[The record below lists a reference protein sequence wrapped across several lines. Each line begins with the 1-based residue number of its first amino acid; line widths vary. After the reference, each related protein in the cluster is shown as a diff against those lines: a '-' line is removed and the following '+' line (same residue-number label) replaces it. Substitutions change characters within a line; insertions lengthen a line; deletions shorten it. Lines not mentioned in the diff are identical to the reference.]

1 MRKLAFLLIIA
12 ALSGCKSYDF
22 VKNGYIVKGDDQ
34 FVSLDR
40 KLTVNVGAD
49 FMVDKVWQH
58 NKPPVNTAK
67 LSRES
72 RKILKSLGYSSKAY
86 STLFS
91 SRIDNENA
99 KYDLLAM
106 INNHGIQKSGKDDL
120 LDLSRLAR
128 MKTRAGGRWFYETLT
143 LNQARVYHA
152 VIPVSDELWSERY
165 LSMIYVLPKSRDSNL
180 QDIESIVAENAFL
193 QYSSSFFPMKT
204 VLSCPNDDEMF
215 YYEYEIPKL
224 ISNRNEYMILRVS
237 SGSTEDEKLI
247 YYTVINPGLRLG
259 AFKICRGN
267 YTLTYTTL
275 QGKEIW
281 SSEIVVEN

>member
-1 MRKLAFLLIIA
+1 MRRLVFLLIIA
-12 ALSGCKSYDF
+12 TLSGCKSYDF
-22 VKNGYIVKGDDQ
+22 VKNGYMVKGDDQ

-49 FMVDKVWQH
+49 FMEDKVWQH
-58 NKPPVNTAK
+58 NRSPVNTVK

-91 SRIDNENA
+91 SRIDNENVR
-99 KYDLLAM
+99 YDLLTM

-128 MKTRAGGRWFYETLT
+128 MNTQAGDRWFYEILT
-143 LNQARVYHA
+143 LNQAKVYHA

-180 QDIESIVAENAFL
+180 QDIESIVAENASL
-193 QYSSSFFPMKT
+193 QHPSSFFPMKT
-204 VLSCPNDDEMF
+204 VLSCPCDGEVF
-215 YYEYEIPKL
+215 YYEYEIPTHV
-224 ISNRNEYMILRVS
+224 SNTNEHMILKVS
-237 SGSTEDEKLI
+237 SGSMEDEKLI

-259 AFKICRGN
+259 AFKICKGN

-281 SSEIVVEN
+281 NSEIVVGN